1 MKAEKLFLELEQ
13 ILEQLGYRT
22 RKERGVFLGSD
33 CLIEGD
39 KIVMVNKNKPIESQL
54 RTLATVLSQISLEG
68 VFIKPATRKELEKL
82 WGQGGSIFSLWPRKN
97 DRSGF

>member
-1 MKAEKLFLELEQ
+1 MKADKLFLELEQ

-68 VFIKPATRKELEKL
+68 VFIKPAIRKELVQL
-82 WGQGGSIFSLWPRKN
+82 WGQLHLP
-97 DRSGF
+97 SGFSDDWGTLD

>member
-1 MKAEKLFLELEQ
+1 MKADKLFLELEQ

-68 VFIKPATRKELEKL
+68 VFIKPAIRKELVQL
-82 WGQGGSIFSLWPRKN
+82 WGQLHLP
-97 DRSGF
+97 SGFSDDWGTQE

>member
-1 MKAEKLFLELEQ
+1 MKADKLFLELEQ

-68 VFIKPATRKELEKL
+68 VFIKPAIRKELVQL
-82 WGQGGSIFSLWPRKN
+82 WGQLHLP
-97 DRSGF
+97 SGFSDDWGTLE

>member
-1 MKAEKLFLELEQ
+1 MKADMLFLELEQ

-54 RTLATVLSQISLEG
+54 RTLATALSQISLEG
-68 VFIKPATRKELEKL
+68 VFIKPAIRKELEQL
-82 WGQGGSIFSLWPRKN
+82 WGQLHLP
-97 DRSGF
+97 SGFSDDWGTLE

>member
-1 MKAEKLFLELEQ
+1 MKADKLFLELEQ

-68 VFIKPATRKELEKL
+68 VFIKPAIRKELVQL
-82 WGQGGSIFSLWPRKN
+82 WGQLHLP
-97 DRSGF
+97 SGFSDDWGTPE